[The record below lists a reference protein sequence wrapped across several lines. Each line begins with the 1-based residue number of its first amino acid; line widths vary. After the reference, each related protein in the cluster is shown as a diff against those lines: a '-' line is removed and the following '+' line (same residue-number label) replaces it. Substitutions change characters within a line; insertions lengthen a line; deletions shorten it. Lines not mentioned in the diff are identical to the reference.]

1 VAGRAR
7 LRLGECLV
15 PFGVHHIFRREAAM
29 PGEERLE
36 AQKIFSSLR
45 PDQIDALS
53 DAADVL
59 EYKTGDTVYYQGKV
73 ADHIYVVLNGEVSL
87 RLPGRGG
94 IAIPIDV
101 ATPGV
106 MFGACQC
113 FDISTY
119 ALTAQCVEDSKLMKI
134 DASALRH
141 LMDDDLLM
149 GYVIQRHIS
158 HIYFERYLETMKKL
172 QAIVMTLPLD
182 TEQ

>member
-1 VAGRAR
+1 
-7 LRLGECLV
+7 
-15 PFGVHHIFRREAAM
+15 M

-45 PDQIDALS
+45 PDQLDGLS
-53 DAADVL
+53 DAADVID
-59 EYKTGDTVYYQGKV
+59 YRAGDTVYYQGKT
-73 ADHIYVVLNGEVSL
+73 ADDIYVVLTGEVSL
-87 RLPGRGG
+87 RLPGKDG
-94 IAIPIDV
+94 ITIPIDV

-113 FDISTY
+113 FDSQTY
-119 ALTAQCVEDSKLMKI
+119 AVTAQCVRDSRLMKLA
-134 DASALRH
+134 ASALRR

-172 QAIVMTLPLD
+172 QAIVLNLPID
-182 TEQ
+182 VEQ